1 MRIGKNIFICL
12 MAVAMLLASSTASEA
27 MSKIANS
34 DFILADLH
42 AHPNSYIRFGG
53 HSIGCSYYMSKSSIA
68 IQKYEPPTYIL
79 TVQTY
84 DHMNVITPELPEGR
98 IEYISHAKVLRFK
111 YDYDTRKIY
120 VEETDRNGAKHWEYI
135 DPKRMNDNDYSYHRG
150 MWAKL
155 VAGEMCFYLA
165 YNMSFF
171 DKPYSHELKEAL
183 GLE

>member
-1 MRIGKNIFICL
+1 MRIGKTIFICL

-53 HSIGCSYYMSKSSIA
+53 HSIGCSYYMSKPSIA
-68 IQKYEPPTYIL
+68 IQKYEPPTYIIA
-79 TVQTY
+79 VQAYYHYTDGTIRNNTEHIY
-84 DHMNVITPELPEGR
+84 D
-98 IEYISHAKVLRFK
+98 AKTLRFK
-111 YDYDTRKIY
+111 YDYSTRSMYI
-120 VEETDRNGAKHWEYI
+120 EETDRNGAKHWEYI

-150 MWAKL
+150 MWANL

-171 DKPYSHELKEAL
+171 DKPFSHKLKEAL